1 MTKQDQTRLR
11 IERMEA
17 ERRDRRLRTKEAR
30 IDRAEEG
37 RRNIAVGT
45 NPCDVDF
52 VGLVDRWRS
61 DHAAMARSHD
71 YHNANDDYGSSI
83 IDETT
88 SGGGGASSSKICV
101 CVRKRGLNA
110 KEISK
115 MERDSVTIY
124 HPTAT
129 VHSAR
134 LRVDGISKYCD
145 HTTFVFDRAF
155 DELSSTEA
163 VYLRVAR
170 PLVDYV
176 VRGRGGIDLP
186 RGTVFA
192 YGQTGSG
199 KTYTMDGI
207 QRMVAE
213 DIFSLM
219 SSDDDVDD
227 TTTCSI
233 AMFEIYGGRIQDLLH
248 ERKILKVLEDGKG
261 EVVVSGLQE
270 FAVRCERDFLSMIE
284 KGRSNR
290 TTHATEANDVSSR
303 SHAISQILFRDRIS
317 GRLKGK
323 LSLVDLAGSERGTD
337 TKSHDKQRRT
347 ESSDINTSLLA
358 LKECIRAIDGESKHV
373 PYRQSKLT
381 LILKDCFVSRSARTA
396 MIATLAPGSNSSDHT
411 LNTLRYA
418 DRIKEKK
425 VGDSFAFASDDK
437 SPPRP
442 LMQPRPMKKA
452 STTITSDLDEYDE
465 LEEIMNDHPSSAQ
478 EVDEVEEQVS
488 GIDRST
494 VLFEEE
500 ENLLN
505 LHMQSI
511 HENAELLTEEGAL
524 LQSVS
529 QGGGGEDCNFDLY
542 ASRLG
547 DILDRKTEVL
557 VELRDRLGLYRNLLR
572 KDEELSG
579 LQ

>member
-1 MTKQDQTRLR
+1 M
-11 IERMEA
+11 
-17 ERRDRRLRTKEAR
+17 KEAR
-30 IDRAEEG
+30 INREEEEK
-37 RRNIAVGT
+37 RNIAAGLG
-45 NPCDVDF
+45 DVDF
-52 VGLVDRWRS
+52 IGLVNQWRL
-61 DHAAMARSHD
+61 DHAGMTQSHD
-71 YHNANDDYGSSI
+71 YNTNDNDDK
-83 IDETT
+83 TR
-88 SGGGGASSSKICV
+88 GGGESKICV
-101 CVRKRGLNA
+101 CVRKRGLNT
-110 KEISK
+110 KEVLK
-115 MERDSVTIY
+115 MEHDSVTIY

-145 HTTFVFDRAF
+145 HNTFVFDHAF
-155 DELSSTEA
+155 DELASTEA
-163 VYLRVAR
+163 VYLHVAK
-170 PLVDYV
+170 PLVNYV
-176 VRGRGGIDLP
+176 VHGGRGGGGGIVP

-199 KTYTMDGI
+199 KTYTMSGI
-207 QRMVAE
+207 QKMVAE

-219 SSDDDVDD
+219 SDNDDNN
-227 TTTCSI
+227 TMTCSI
-233 AMFEIYGGRIQDLLH
+233 AMFEIYGGQIQDLLH
-248 ERKILKVLEDGKG
+248 ERTKLKVLEDGKG

-270 FAVRCERDFLSMIE
+270 FALHYEQDFLSLIE
-284 KGRSNR
+284 KGHANR

-303 SHAISQILFRDRIS
+303 SHAICQILFRDRNS
-317 GRLKGK
+317 GKLKGK

-358 LKECIRAIDGESKHV
+358 LKECIRAIDSESMHV

-396 MIATLAPGSNSSDHT
+396 MIATLAPGSKSSDHT

-425 VGDSFAFASDDK
+425 VGDSFAPTLNNK

-442 LMQPRPMKKA
+442 MIQPQPMKK
-452 STTITSDLDEYDE
+452 SSPSLDEYDE
-465 LEEIMNDHPSSAQ
+465 LEEIMNDHPSSSQ
-478 EVDEVEEQVS
+478 EVDEVDEEQVS
-488 GIDRST
+488 EIDRLT

-529 QGGGGEDCNFDLY
+529 QGGGGEDCDFDLY

-557 VELRDRLGLYRNLLR
+557 VELRDRLELYRDLL
-572 KDEELSG
+572 KKEEELSG

>member
-1 MTKQDQTRLR
+1 
-11 IERMEA
+11 MEA
-17 ERRDRRLRTKEAR
+17 ERQSRRLRTKEAR
-30 IDRAEEG
+30 KNREEEEK
-37 RRNIAVGT
+37 RNIAIG
-45 NPCDVDF
+45 NPGDVDF
-52 VGLVDRWRS
+52 IGLVNQWRL
-61 DHAAMARSHD
+61 DHAGMARSHD
-71 YHNANDDYGSSI
+71 YNTNDDK
-83 IDETT
+83 TR
-88 SGGGGASSSKICV
+88 GGGESKICV
-101 CVRKRGLNA
+101 CVRKRGLNT
-110 KEISK
+110 KEVLK
-115 MERDSVTIY
+115 MEHDSVTIY

-145 HTTFVFDRAF
+145 HNTFVFDHAF
-155 DELSSTEA
+155 DELASTEA
-163 VYLRVAR
+163 VYLHVAK
-170 PLVDYV
+170 PLVNYV
-176 VRGRGGIDLP
+176 VYGGRGGGGGIVP

-199 KTYTMDGI
+199 KTYTMSGI
-207 QRMVAE
+207 QKMVAE

-219 SSDDDVDD
+219 SDNDDNN
-227 TTTCSI
+227 TMTCSI
-233 AMFEIYGGRIQDLLH
+233 AMFEIYGGQIQDLLH
-248 ERKILKVLEDGKG
+248 ERKKLKVLEDGKG

-270 FAVRCERDFLSMIE
+270 FALHCEQDFLSLIE
-284 KGRSNR
+284 KGHANR

-303 SHAISQILFRDRIS
+303 SHAICQILFRDRNS
-317 GRLKGK
+317 GKLKGK

-358 LKECIRAIDGESKHV
+358 LKECIRAIDSESMHV

-396 MIATLAPGSNSSDHT
+396 MIATLAPGSKSSDHT

-425 VGDSFAFASDDK
+425 VGDSFAPTLNNK
-437 SPPRP
+437 SPPIP
-442 LMQPRPMKKA
+442 MMQPQPMKKL
-452 STTITSDLDEYDE
+452 SPSQNDVDEYDE
-465 LEEIMNDHPSSAQ
+465 LEEIMNDYPSSSQ
-478 EVDEVEEQVS
+478 EVDEMDEEQVS
-488 GIDRST
+488 EIDRLT

-529 QGGGGEDCNFDLY
+529 QGGGGGEDCNFDLY

-557 VELRDRLGLYRNLLR
+557 VELRDRLELYRDLL
-572 KDEELSG
+572 KKEEELSG